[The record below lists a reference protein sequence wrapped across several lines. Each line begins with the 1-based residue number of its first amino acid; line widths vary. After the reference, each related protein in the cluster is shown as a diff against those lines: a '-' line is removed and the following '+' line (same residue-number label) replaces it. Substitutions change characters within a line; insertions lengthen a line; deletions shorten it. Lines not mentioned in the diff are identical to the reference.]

1 MVVRVA
7 EQAARSGPSRLVV
20 ATDDVRVADAVRQH
34 GFEAVM
40 TRADHATGTDR
51 LAEVVSLLKLDDNEI
66 IVNVQGDEPLINPDF
81 IRAVAALLQ
90 SRSNAA
96 IATACHRISDSDE
109 VFSPNV
115 VKVALDQDN
124 FALYFSRAPI
134 PFARDGFSESK
145 KIIPHD
151 LPIFRHIGLY
161 AYRAKFLKVF
171 PKLAVPA
178 MEKFEALEQL
188 RALWHGYKIAV
199 LITEATPAPGVDTPE
214 DLARVRALFDQR
226 S

>member
-134 PFARDGFSESK
+134 PFARDGFRDDK

-214 DLARVRALFDQR
+214 DLARVRALFDR
-226 S
+226 RT

>member
-90 SRSNAA
+90 SRSNAV

-134 PFARDGFSESK
+134 PFARDGFSDGK
-145 KIIPHD
+145 KIVPHD

-214 DLARVRALFDQR
+214 DLARVRALFDR
-226 S
+226 RT